1 MKIEYHEHYSGWL
14 NRTMKFKVYGHGG
27 KPVLFI
33 PCQGGRFFDFEN
45 FHMIDYWAKWI
56 EDGKVMVFSID
67 TIDLETWS
75 DKNGDPAHRSYMH
88 EQIEYAVRADVH
100 RYPRFNWNAIAKWG
114 NGDDGEAL
122 FTAVTSFCAYQ
133 DIIKDE
139 KIQEA
144 VKESAASQIA
154 TEICKKLRN
163 KNIYAKVCEFL
174 VDQMGKEETNG

>member
-1 MKIEYHEHYSGWL
+1 MNINADLIVNENAIIEKIQRKAEREMQKNIQAFCDQYIAS
-14 NRTMKFKVYGHGG
+14 
-27 KPVLFI
+27 I
-33 PCQGGRFFDFEN
+33 QQ
-45 FHMIDYWAKWI
+45 AI
-56 EDGKVMVFSID
+56 EDDIKAEAE
-67 TIDLETWS
+67 TLLEPERLNKTC
-75 DKNGDPAHRSYMH
+75 KTMIRSYMH